1 MSLPPTAIRGVVRDG
16 LIVPEGEL
24 KLPDGTPVA
33 IIPTDD
39 LDAETAAWERAGD
52 EAWSLI
58 DELEKGERP

>member
-24 KLPDGTPVA
+24 KLPEGTPVA
-33 IIPTDD
+33 IIPADD
-39 LDAETAAWERAGD
+39 LDAEMAAWERAGD

-58 DELEKGERP
+58 AE